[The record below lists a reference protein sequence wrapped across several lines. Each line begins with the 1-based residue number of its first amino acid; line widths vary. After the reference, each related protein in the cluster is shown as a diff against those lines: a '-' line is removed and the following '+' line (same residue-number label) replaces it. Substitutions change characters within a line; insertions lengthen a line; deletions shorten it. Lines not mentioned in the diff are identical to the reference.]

1 MEDLGEAVAAVRGFN
16 RLYTRRFGLLG
27 RRHLGSEFSLG
38 EVRVLYELAHGEGSS
53 AAMLAR
59 SLELDPGHLSRMLGD
74 LRRRGLVRR
83 APSPRDRRASLLSLT
98 PAGRRAFSRLD
109 RKAEAQVSQL
119 LRSFPAPRRRELVRT
134 LSGVRRLLEPGQG
147 GTPAVVIRNHRAGD
161 LGWIL
166 ERHGALYAEEHRWG
180 APFEALVAQVVAE
193 FAGGHDP
200 RREACWVAELD
211 GQRVGSVMLVAHP
224 RRPGVARLRL
234 LLVEPQARGLG
245 VGRALVSVC
254 TGFARSAG
262 YRTVTLWTQSVLAAA
277 RAIYSGAGYVK
288 VSEEPN
294 VEFGE
299 GLVAETWEVEL

>member
-1 MEDLGEAVAAVRGFN
+1 MKDVGEAVAAVRGFN
-16 RLYTRRFGLLG
+16 RAYTRRFGLLDQ
-27 RRHLGSEFSLG
+27 RHLGSEFSLG
-38 EVRVLYELAHGEGSS
+38 EVRVLYELAHGDG
-53 AAMLAR
+53 AAATLAR
-59 SLELDPGHLSRMLGD
+59 SLELDPGHLSRMLAG

-83 APSPRDRRASLLSLT
+83 TPSPRDRRTSILGLT

-166 ERHGALYAEEHRWG
+166 ERHGALYAQEHGWG
-180 APFEALVAQVVAE
+180 VPFEALVAQVVAE

-224 RRPGVARLRL
+224 RRSGVARLRL
-234 LLVEPQARGLG
+234 LLVEPEARGIG
-245 VGRALVSVC
+245 VGHALVEVC

-262 YRTVTLWTQSVLAAA
+262 YRKVSLWTQSVLAPA
-277 RAIYSGAGYVK
+277 RAIYARSGYEK

-294 VEFGE
+294 AAFGD
-299 GLVAETWEVEL
+299 GLVAETWEMDL